1 MRDNPRVHIAI
12 IVQDWFVE
20 RDIDVMDWPP
30 YSPDMNPTENV
41 WKLLKAK
48 IIELYLELITMKDND
63 ATKRHLIRA
72 AKEAWELL
80 EEDLLNTLALGMQ
93 KKY

>member
-1 MRDNPRVHIAI
+1 
-12 IVQDWFVE
+12 
-20 RDIDVMDWPP
+20 MDWPP
-30 YSPDMNPTENV
+30 YSLDINPIENL

-48 IIELYLELITMKDND
+48 IIELYLELITIKDNG
-63 ATKRHLIRA
+63 ASKRYLIRA